1 MTQAFNLA
9 QLANNLN
16 TSGQLDATDGL
27 FGALPVANGGTGQSS
42 LTANNVLVGNGTSGV
57 NGVAPGTSGNVLTSN
72 GTAWV
77 AGTVASAS
85 IANGSVTP
93 AKLSGNQSGSAPA
106 FAARAWVNYVPN
118 AGSPYIAASG
128 NIASI
133 AYTGAGRWR
142 FIFSTAM
149 QDANYAIC
157 CAVQVQGAENP
168 MYCYASQN
176 EPYTASQFSI
186 EATYGSSAWQPPSA
200 FVSIFR

>member
-16 TSGQLDATDGL
+16 SSGQLDATDGL
-27 FGALPVANGGTGQSS
+27 YGVLPVANGGTGQST
-42 LTANNVLVGNGTSGV
+42 LTSKSVLVGNGTSGV
-57 NGVAPGTSGNVLTSN
+57 AGVAPGTSGNVLVSN
-72 GTAWV
+72 GTDWT
-77 AGTVASAS
+77 AGAISTST
-85 IANGSVTP
+85 IPNGTITP

-106 FAARAWVNYVPN
+106 FAARAWVNYLPN
-118 AGSPYIAASG
+118 SGFPTIAGSG

-157 CAVQVQGAENP
+157 CALQVAGAQNP
-168 MYCYASQN
+168 MYCYASIN

-186 EATYGSSAWQPPSA
+186 EATYGSSAFQPPSA